1 MNTVVAPTGS
11 FARNPDWQSS
21 PEGLLEQVRRN
32 VLKVEPIDASRLA
45 TALMGDAVA
54 TNVFMLGFAW
64 QKGLVPL
71 GEASLARAIELNG
84 AAVDMNKSAF
94 AWGRQAALDPATARV
109 AAGIDKT
116 VSVIALS
123 RKKMTLDGLLVDR
136 IARLTAYQNA
146 AYARHYESFVREMAT
161 FEAARVGGERVTR
174 EIATSLYTLMAY
186 KDEYEVARLFAETG
200 FIKGIDRQ
208 YDGDYTLRFHLA
220 PPLFAKR
227 DVHGHLI
234 KQEFGPWIAT
244 AFRWLAK
251 AKLLRGSMLD
261 PFGYSAERRE
271 ERAAIG
277 EFETLMRRVMPEVN
291 LERLDRAIE
300 LARLPQQVRGFGHVK
315 ARNKTR
321 IFAQE
326 KTLLSSFFESS
337 ETSSEREEEAE
348 TATVAAI
355 KIGSLL

>member
-1 MNTVVAPTGS
+1 M
-11 FARNPDWQSS
+11 
-21 PEGLLEQVRRN
+21 
-32 VLKVEPIDASRLA
+32 
-45 TALMGDAVA
+45 
-54 TNVFMLGFAW
+54 
-64 QKGLVPL
+64 
-71 GEASLARAIELNG
+71 
-84 AAVDMNKSAF
+84 
-94 AWGRQAALDPATARV
+94 
-109 AAGIDKT
+109 
-116 VSVIALS
+116 
-123 RKKMTLDGLLVDR
+123 
-136 IARLTAYQNA
+136 
-146 AYARHYESFVREMAT
+146 
-161 FEAARVGGERVTR
+161 R

-186 KDEYEVARLFAETG
+186 KDEYEVARLYAETG

-208 YDGDYTLRFHLA
+208 FDGDYTLRFHLA

-251 AKLLRGSMLD
+251 AKFLRGSMLD
-261 PFGYSAERRE
+261 PFGYTSERRE

-277 EFETLMRRVMPEVN
+277 EFETLMHRVMPEVN

-326 KTLLSSFFESS
+326 KTLLSAFFESS
-337 ETSSEREEEAE
+337 ETSSERVEEAE
-348 TATVAAI
+348 AATVAAI
-355 KIGSLL
+355 K